1 MNKYKKII
9 ELIRREDVTL
19 FVGSGCSI
27 ASNAPSAK
35 ELADKIWPLL
45 EPAYQDDDIKSSLQD
60 ITENLVI

>member
-27 ASNAPSAK
+27 SSNAPSAK
-35 ELADKIWPLL
+35 ELADKI
-45 EPAYQDDDIKSSLQD
+45 
-60 ITENLVI
+60 